1 MIPKSVSRGTL
12 IDNEQCVENV
22 GGNRFNLVLIAA
34 ERSREIKR
42 QNKDSD
48 KREHVYSAITAL
60 TEIQEGK
67 IGEDYLRKLKF
78 KEPGNID
85 RRAQYK

>member
-12 IDNEQCVENV
+12 LDNEQCVENV

-67 IGEDYLRKLKF
+67 IGEDYLKKLKF
-78 KEPGNID
+78 KEHSNVD

>member
-1 MIPKSVSRGTL
+1 MKAKFLSRSTEL
-12 IDNEQCVENV
+12 DNEKCVENV

-67 IGEDYLRKLKF
+67 IGEDYLKKIKF

-85 RRAQYK
+85 RQAKYN

>member
-12 IDNEQCVENV
+12 LDNEQCVENV

>member
-12 IDNEQCVENV
+12 LDNEKCVENV

-42 QNKDSD
+42 QNKDST
-48 KREHVYSAITAL
+48 KREHIYSSVTAL
-60 TEIQEGK
+60 AEIQEGK
-67 IGEDYLRKLKF
+67 IGKDYLKKIKF
-78 KEPGNID
+78 KEHSNLD

>member
-12 IDNEQCVENV
+12 LDNEQCVENV

-60 TEIQEGK
+60 AEIQQGK

-78 KEPGNID
+78 KEHGNID